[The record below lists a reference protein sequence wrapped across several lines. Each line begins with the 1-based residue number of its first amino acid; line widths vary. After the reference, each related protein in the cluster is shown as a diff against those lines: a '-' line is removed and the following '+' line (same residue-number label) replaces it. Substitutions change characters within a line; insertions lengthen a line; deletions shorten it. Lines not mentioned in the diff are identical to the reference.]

1 MKYLRHIAEKV
12 DDWVRLEA
20 QYSNK
25 YAHQLTEMLKVC
37 ESDQEFKEIILCSIL
52 DRYMFF
58 YTKSNKPTEMTKLM
72 LDELD
77 ELNFT
82 MNLPSPRDNE
92 LERSIKYLTTNS
104 GLFSVFYKIKFIYG
118 EEGLEDFIMYLY
130 EEFKNNY
137 IPNDDVTNWLIKH
150 KSNYINQSK
159 PWIRKDKT
167 DDSDG

>member
-1 MKYLRHIAEKV
+1 
-12 DDWVRLEA
+12 
-20 QYSNK
+20 
-25 YAHQLTEMLKVC
+25 MLKVC

-92 LERSIKYLTTNS
+92 LDRSINYLTTNS

-130 EEFKNNY
+130 EEFKHNY

-167 DDSDG
+167 DDSDGW